1 MERDTILQ
9 DVNMYKTFLVAQKYG
24 IMTWDKRLIF
34 PPKCITPPDVEAL
47 ETTGYTFIQLE
58 DGYNIIDRKGQVFL
72 EEAVEDIAWLVP
84 KEIVGFVAKDG
95 TENMFFIKNRKV
107 IRKITDAELQQ
118 KFIQTFR
125 GKKTGITTYSGIE
138 VFEPKFSAVAIFD
151 EGIYIGYNSDG
162 SSVLNS
168 ISWEAPTRKAESFE
182 NMTSGIM
189 AKFSAGKYGWI
200 NPKTGKTLK
209 PEEQTKQQQ
218 KLLEFAKKKEE
229 LL

>member
-1 MERDTILQ
+1 MEREILQ
-9 DVNMYKTFLVAQKYG
+9 DVNAYKVFIVANHYG
-24 IMTWDKRLIF
+24 IMTWDKRLVF

-58 DGYNIIDRKGQVFL
+58 DGYNIINNNGQLFL
-72 EEAVEDIAWLVP
+72 EESVENIVWLVP

-95 TENMFFIKNRKV
+95 TENIFFIKNKKV
-107 IRKITDAELQQ
+107 IRKITDVALQQ
-118 KFIQTFR
+118 NFIQTFR

-138 VFEPKFSAVAIFD
+138 IFEPKYSAVAIY
-151 EGIYIGYNSDG
+151 EGNIYIAYNSDG

-168 ISWEAPTRKAESFE
+168 IHWEAPTKKAKNFE
-182 NMTSGIM
+182 NLTSGIL

-209 PEEQTKQQQ
+209 PEEESQQQQ
-218 KLLEFAKKKEE
+218 KLLEFAKRKEE